1 MTLEQV
7 ETYTR
12 LTQIMAHHTKTPLN
26 WQDPLQKKHFI
37 DHKQTQ
43 SLYGTD
49 FSTFYQNIGTIY
61 GSEEACQFIIDN
73 HKDDLDILRGAG

>member
-26 WQDPLQKKHFI
+26 WQDQAQKKHFI
-37 DHKQTQ
+37 DYKQEQ
-43 SLYGTD
+43 KLYGID
-49 FSTFYQNIGTIY
+49 FSTRYRYIGTIY

-73 HKDDLDILRGAG
+73 HRDDLDILRGTG